1 MSAIDNTPQ
10 NKNFLSPLNFK
21 FQIKKAPHVNFFVQ
35 RVNIPDI
42 SVRVPETMNPFV
54 RIPYPGDHVEYGI
67 FNISFKVDEDLQNY
81 LEIHKWLR
89 AFGKPEEFEEYK
101 NLADIASWT
110 GDGLYSDISLM
121 ILASTKMP
129 NYEIVYA
136 DAFPIS
142 LSGLNFNT
150 VDTDIRYVEASAT
163 FRYTYYTISKI

>member
-1 MSAIDNTPQ
+1 MVRWE
-10 NKNFLSPLNFK
+10 
-21 FQIKKAPHVNFFVQ
+21 PH
-35 RVNIPDI
+35 RILP
-42 SVRVPETMNPFV
+42 PMN
-54 RIPYPGDHVEYGI
+54 R
-67 FNISFKVDEDLQNY
+67 DEW
-81 LEIHKWLR
+81 EK
-89 AFGKPEEFEEYK
+89 EFEEYK

-150 VDTDIRYVEASAT
+150 VDIDIRYVEASAT